1 MIRIFNQDPA
11 LVEAASA
18 ALPVFALSFIPM
30 ALNLIYTAFLFST
43 KRTAQADGIALSRG
57 VAVKALAIFALP
69 ALFGAGAAW
78 AAPLAAEA
86 ATLILAV
93 WLERRTRLVYS

>member
-1 MIRIFNQDPA
+1 M
-11 LVEAASA
+11 EAASA

-69 ALFGAGAAW
+69 ALFGTGAVW
-78 AAPLAAEA
+78 AAPLAAEVL
-86 ATLILAV
+86 TLFLAV
-93 WLERRTRLVYS
+93 GLERHSRLAYS